1 MSNAAVET
9 WRHPESERTVTLVGT
24 IHLASQK
31 CYDRLGIL
39 VADLQA
45 GGAQVHAEG
54 IAAPP
59 KHTPMTEEE
68 AAAIAKMRLSS
79 MYSWLAEELGLAVQ
93 RIPGDHSQWVN
104 TDMNA
109 LEFLRALPDRAAFL
123 RMFDQFDEMVGELN
137 GEKMPPLVVKVIRG
151 AMWVLS
157 SRAGMALAR
166 HRGRKGPNGGVIDN
180 ARNRIALQAIDETD
194 DDVVAI
200 WGAAHLPGIGEGLA
214 TRGYRRIARTR
225 VGSRLA

>member
-1 MSNAAVET
+1 MTRTAVET
-9 WRHPESERTVTLVGT
+9 WRHPEGGRTVTLVGT
-24 IHLASQK
+24 IHLGSQK
-31 CYDRLGIL
+31 YYDRIGIL

-54 IAAPP
+54 VASPP

-68 AAAIAKMRLSS
+68 AAALAKMRLSP
-79 MYSWLAEELGLAVQ
+79 MYTWLAEELGLVVQ
-93 RIPGDHSQWVN
+93 RIPGDRSRWVN

-109 LEFLRALPDRAAFL
+109 LEFLRALPDRESFL
-123 RMFDQFDEMVGELN
+123 KTFDQFDEMVAELN
-137 GEKMPPLVVKVIRG
+137 GEKMPPLVGKIIRG
-151 AMWVLS
+151 AIRVMA
-157 SRAGMALAR
+157 SRPGTAIIR
-166 HRGRKGPNGGVIDN
+166 RRGRKNPNGAVIDT
-180 ARNRIALQAIDETD
+180 ARNAIALQAIYETT

-214 TRGYRRIARTR
+214 NRGFRRIARTR